1 MSVIK
6 YDKTMLLYEIEKY
19 IQEYAD
25 GKQENPTVQDFAYK
39 IRIPMRGLNTIMKID
54 DEINDAMMPLLCVFE
69 KYIMENVTAGQ
80 INHQTAAM
88 MLKQPIFGYVDK
100 SLIIKDESGPD
111 FDLTPEECEK
121 IAAAPAD
128 QVAAVYK
135 ELIAMR
141 ERS

>member
-6 YDKTMLLYEIEKY
+6 YDKEMLLYEIENY
-19 IQEYAD
+19 IQSYAD
-25 GKQENPTVQDFAYK
+25 GVLENPTVQDFAYK

-54 DEINDAMMPLLCVFE
+54 EEINDAMMPLICVFE
-69 KYIMENVTAGQ
+69 KYIMESVTNGS

-100 SLIIKDESGPD
+100 SLVIKDESGPD
-111 FDLTPEECEK
+111 FDLSPEECEK

-128 QVAAVYK
+128 QVSSVYK
-135 ELIAMR
+135 ELIALR